1 MEEEHNESE
10 SERDK
15 LKDNNVLLIN
25 KRNSLISGEEDENE
39 GKSNSIEKVK

>member
-10 SERDK
+10 RDK
-15 LKDNNVLLIN
+15 FKDNNLLLVN

-39 GKSNSIEKVK
+39 GNKNSIEKVK

>member
-10 SERDK
+10 RDK
-15 LKDNNVLLIN
+15 LKENNLLLVN